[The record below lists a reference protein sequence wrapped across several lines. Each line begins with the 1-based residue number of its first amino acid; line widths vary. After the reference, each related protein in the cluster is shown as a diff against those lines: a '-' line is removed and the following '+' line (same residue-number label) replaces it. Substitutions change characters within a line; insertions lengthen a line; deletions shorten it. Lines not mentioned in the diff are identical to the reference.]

1 MFTNCICS
9 NHMPK
14 CTQSKMFLHDFP
26 GKTSSQLSE
35 MFQPLLRDDT
45 EFYLMSGSQKR
56 QLHFV
61 YLCISLILFSLSFLK
76 QTFGA
81 LGGFRSAVIGEG
93 ATHCSTVSGD
103 LRGLLSSWPSAH
115 CFPSSLPKTLRVPF
129 SIKNPAWRK
138 NSGYW
143 LHGYS
148 NFMIT
153 WGNWWPAG
161 ERINQPFVLL
171 SFK

>member
-26 GKTSSQLSE
+26 GKTSSQLSDVSAP
-35 MFQPLLRDDT
+35 FKGWYWVLSHVWKPKKTVALCLSLYFLDTLFFVIPKTNIWGFRWLQVSCDQWGSYSLLNSFRWLEGT
-45 EFYLMSGSQKR
+45 FIKLAK
-56 QLHFV
+56 
-61 YLCISLILFSLSFLK
+61 CSLLSFK
-76 QTFGA
+76 
-81 LGGFRSAVIGEG
+81 SPKDPE
-93 ATHCSTVSGD
+93 
-103 LRGLLSSWPSAH
+103 
-115 CFPSSLPKTLRVPF
+115 SSLLN
-129 SIKNPAWRK
+129 KNPAWRK